1 MLVHLQELQPTLGFH
16 VGPYAHLLFRG
27 CYRRTVANPDRSP
40 RESATG
46 FGLIFSPPISPLMI
60 YLSVLVW
67 GFLFGIS
74 AHRLMPREFPVFPSG
89 PTCLMLICSCEED
102 QPEYP

>member
-1 MLVHLQELQPTLGFH
+1 MLVLLQELQPTLGFQ
-16 VGPYAHLLFRG
+16 VGPYALLLFAE

-40 RESATG
+40 RESTTG
-46 FGLIFSPPISPLMI
+46 FGFIFSPLISPLMVC
-60 YLSVLVW
+60 LSVLVW
-67 GFLFGIS
+67 GFLLDIS
-74 AHRLMPREFPVFPSG
+74 AHRLTPSEFSGSPSG